1 MVTSSVS
8 IVYKQLS
15 YSKDNFLIIIVI
27 IFFLFWGL
35 GVEGLTGRL
44 NGIHTYSDPLY
55 LSITPRVDMFFAPVN
70 TVYTPSFVA
79 FF

>member
-1 MVTSSVS
+1 M
-8 IVYKQLS
+8 
-15 YSKDNFLIIIVI
+15 YSPIYFLIIIVI
-27 IFFLFWGL
+27 NLFLFLGL
-35 GVEGLTGRL
+35 GVVGLTGRL